1 MIQRSFFGIIQ
12 YFLVTCLFLQYEMR
26 RITDPQKSG
35 AKMTSDSVNIG
46 NDVIKT
52 FDKQLNK

>member
-12 YFLVTCLFLQYEMR
+12 YVLDTCLFLQYEMR
-26 RITDPQKSG
+26 RITDPQNCG
-35 AKMTSDSVNIG
+35 AKMTPDSVNIG
-46 NDVIKT
+46 NDVIQT